1 MSARY
6 TSGGSCFATEV
17 KLKWMPALD
26 DVTVKLG
33 TEKSIRETYGLDDVD
48 AWAKEQL
55 RIMMQGSE
63 LTMN

>member
-1 MSARY
+1 M
-6 TSGGSCFATEV
+6 
-17 KLKWMPALD
+17 D

-55 RIMMQGSE
+55 RIMMGSE